1 MGYNRSYVGKA
12 RMKTRGR
19 KRKDDRLMFND
30 ILWDDI
36 LKLLSINTDP
46 EVIIID
52 TSFIKL
58 HQHGFGSKRDLFKQD
73 IGQSKGGRQ
82 PRFTPLLM
90 LWAICYAFC

>member
-19 KRKDDRLMFND
+19 KRKDGRLMFND

-58 HQHGFGSKRDLFKQD
+58 HQHGFGA
-73 IGQSKGGRQ
+73 KGISSNKILDRVKVDDNQGSR
-82 PRFTPLLM
+82 R
-90 LWAICYAFC
+90 C